1 LKKEEDKIVV
11 LVGNLI
17 LLNVSEINSFS
28 LQTELEKINYM
39 DIENIRLRK
48 LFFYGNMFH
57 SVREFLINKNFIKKL
72 DDENFILTDLGI
84 KVVRLKGY
92 DNYKKSLIDNDNTN
106 LINKKILRWTIV
118 LVVIG
123 LITLYFLICKSSA

>member
-1 LKKEEDKIVV
+1 MKKEEDKIVV